1 MTEAVVRQARPDD
14 HDAVASFTADT
25 WPDRE
30 PEDYVPEVFPE
41 WVASDGD
48 DRRTAVAEADGDVVG
63 LCRAQR
69 LTDDEA
75 WLQGVRVAPDHRGEG
90 HARALTEY
98 LLDWA
103 DDCGA
108 AVARLFVFDWNAT
121 AMGHARDGGFEAV
134 AGCRFVRV
142 EAASTESDV
151 AANLEVVHAVGPAWQ
166 YWTRSDAR
174 RFTSGLGLD
183 SDVTWAVSE
192 LTRAKMAAA
201 EPVALVDERTRAAT
215 VRLHTRGAASRD
227 ATVADYA
234 VAAWDEGVGPALFEA
249 IRTDAAAAGA
259 GEARICVPA
268 TPRHVSGAAHARVEL
283 NEATLVFATDLAV
296 RQ

>member
-1 MTEAVVRQARPDD
+1 MSDAVVRQARPDD
-14 HDAVASFTADT
+14 HDDVASFTADT

-30 PEDYVPEVFPE
+30 AEDYVPEAFPE

-48 DRRTAVAEADGDVVG
+48 SQRTAVAETDGDVVG
-63 LCRAQR
+63 LCRAQI

-75 WLQGVRVAPDHRGEG
+75 WLQGVRVAPDHRGAG
-90 HARALTEY
+90 HARALTEN

-103 DDCGA
+103 ADRGA

-121 AMGHARDGGFEAV
+121 AMGHAREGGFDAV
-134 AGCRFVRV
+134 TGCRFVRV
-142 EAASTESDV
+142 EATPAEPDV
-151 AANLEVVHAVGPAWQ
+151 VADFEGVHALGPAWQ
-166 YWTRSDAR
+166 YWTGSDAR
-174 RFTSGLGLD
+174 QSMDGLGLD

-201 EPVALVDERTRAAT
+201 EPVSLVDERTRAAT
-215 VRLHTRGAASRD
+215 VRLHTRD

-234 VAAWDEGVGPALFEA
+234 VAAWDEGVGPALFET
-249 IRTDAAAAGA
+249 IRADAAAAGA
-259 GEARICVPA
+259 DEARICVPA
-268 TPRHVSGAAHARVEL
+268 TPRHVSGAARARAEL
-283 NEATLVFATDLAV
+283 SEATLVFATDLAG